1 MKTVKHKHTVIF
13 LYLFMDKKRKRKITK
28 GNASSLNWARVS
40 THVQTNLH
48 INTIKIIKI
57 KPLLKA
63 SRPRTVNHRP
73 PSASPSSP
81 SLLPRLCSIAAAG
94 CKSTIY
100 SPRSEFVIVLMIFT
114 QIRIYRVDIEDSGS
128 LETLLS

>member
-1 MKTVKHKHTVIF
+1 
-13 LYLFMDKKRKRKITK
+13 MDNNKKREITK

-81 SLLPRLCSIAAAG
+81 SLLPPVSAP
-94 CKSTIY
+94 
-100 SPRSEFVIVLMIFT
+100 SPPQGVNPLYT
-114 QIRIYRVDIEDSGS
+114 P
-128 LETLLS
+128 LEANL